1 MNRNDLLFNLGSA
14 RASRAF
20 APQSAREG
28 ARAWRA
34 EKATVS
40 AGCSVRSVVWN
51 QRLVARPMQNH
62 VHVYV
67 STGRMPVGPTG
78 KMPVLLANTLN
89 MKTKAIILIVVSL
102 IPLTAFS
109 QPQPPNPPTPP
120 TPPNPPMG
128 PQPPRD
134 REDRRPKV
142 PVTFLGVDTSEVPS
156 VLCDQLGL
164 PKGFGLVVDYVV
176 PDGPAAG
183 AGVQQNDVLKML
195 NDQILTDPGQL
206 SKLIRSYS
214 EGTNVT
220 LTVLRKGQEQK
231 ITVKLAKK
239 EVPRRRANMRHM
251 NHDWNFDLGD
261 VGNMDD
267 LKEQMSELKE
277 RLGDE
282 NRGMIH
288 DAVVRAREEAQRAT
302 DEARRSIRTI
312 TRDNGALQRTTID
325 LNKAQIVLSD
335 DKGELR
341 IENKDGKKFL
351 TAKDPQGKLLFSG
364 PVETNEEL
372 DKAPAEVRQRY
383 EKLQQHDLRAVAPD
397 ELRAESDNDEDD
409 DDMDEE
415 SPSASNVSYDQ
426 VCSQGV
432 GRNAW
437 EIHTVLL

>member
-1 MNRNDLLFNLGSA
+1 
-14 RASRAF
+14 
-20 APQSAREG
+20 
-28 ARAWRA
+28 
-34 EKATVS
+34 
-40 AGCSVRSVVWN
+40 
-51 QRLVARPMQNH
+51 
-62 VHVYV
+62 
-67 STGRMPVGPTG
+67 
-78 KMPVLLANTLN
+78 
-89 MKTKAIILIVVSL
+89 MKTKTIILIVVSL

-109 QPQPPNPPTPP
+109 QPQPPQ
-120 TPPNPPMG
+120 PPNPPNPPNA

-176 PDGPAAG
+176 PDGPAAA

-239 EVPRRRANMRHM
+239 EVPRRRAWRDDMHM
-251 NHDWNFDLGD
+251 NHDWNVDLGD
-261 VGNMDD
+261 LGNMDE
-267 LKEQMSELKE
+267 LKERMSELKE
-277 RLGDE
+277 RLGE
-282 NRGMIH
+282 QRGMIH

-302 DEARRSIRTI
+302 DEARRSAERSVRTI
-312 TRDNGALQRTTID
+312 TRDNGGLQRTTID

-364 PVETNEEL
+364 PVETNE
-372 DKAPAEVRQRY
+372 DMGKVPAEVRQRY
-383 EKLQQHDLRAVAPD
+383 EKLQEHDLRAVAPGD
-397 ELRAESDNDEDD
+397 LRAESDSDD
-409 DDMDEE
+409 DDDDDGDEE

-426 VCSQGV
+426 VCSQET
-432 GRNAW
+432 GRSAW

>member
-1 MNRNDLLFNLGSA
+1 MLFTAAVSRAAEHRLQSLCAKQDLSLFRFSRLKARWAHRQECRCSDSA
-14 RASRAF
+14 RRQALSQA
-20 APQSAREG
+20 
-28 ARAWRA
+28 
-34 EKATVS
+34 
-40 AGCSVRSVVWN
+40 
-51 QRLVARPMQNH
+51 
-62 VHVYV
+62 
-67 STGRMPVGPTG
+67 
-78 KMPVLLANTLN
+78 LANTSN
-89 MKTKAIILIVVSL
+89 MKMNTIILIVVSL
-102 IPLTAFS
+102 VPLTAFS
-109 QPQPPNPPTPP
+109 QPQPV
-120 TPPNPPMG
+120 PPNPPNPPNA
-128 PQPPRD
+128 PQPPLHD

-176 PDGPAAG
+176 PDGPAAA

-231 ITVKLAKK
+231 ITVKLTKK
-239 EVPRRRANMRHM
+239 EVPRRRAWMDNMNHM

-261 VGNMDD
+261 LGNLGDD
-267 LKEQMSELKE
+267 IKEQMSELKE

-282 NRGMIH
+282 QRGIIH
-288 DAVVRAREEAQRAT
+288 DAVVRAREEARRAT
-302 DEARRSIRTI
+302 DEARQSAERIRTI
-312 TRDNGALQRTTID
+312 TRNNGALQRTTID

-364 PVETNEEL
+364 PVETNEEV
-372 DKAPAEVRQRY
+372 DKVPAEVRQRY
-383 EKLQQHDLRAVAPD
+383 EKLQEHDLQAVAPD
-397 ELRAESDNDEDD
+397 DLRAESDSDEDD

-415 SPSASNVSYDQ
+415 SPSASSVSYDQ
-426 VCSQGV
+426 VCSQDA
-432 GRNAW
+432 GRSAW
-437 EIHTVLL
+437 EIHTVLI

>member
-1 MNRNDLLFNLGSA
+1 
-14 RASRAF
+14 
-20 APQSAREG
+20 
-28 ARAWRA
+28 
-34 EKATVS
+34 
-40 AGCSVRSVVWN
+40 
-51 QRLVARPMQNH
+51 
-62 VHVYV
+62 
-67 STGRMPVGPTG
+67 
-78 KMPVLLANTLN
+78 
-89 MKTKAIILIVVSL
+89 MKTKTIILIVVSL
-102 IPLTAFS
+102 MPLAAFS
-109 QPQPPNPPTPP
+109 QPQPNPPNPP

-128 PQPPRD
+128 PQPPHD

-142 PVTFLGVDTSEVPS
+142 PVTFLGVETSEVPG

-176 PDGPAAG
+176 PDGPAAA

-220 LTVLRKGQEQK
+220 LTVMRKGQEQK
-231 ITVKLAKK
+231 ITVKLTKK
-239 EVPRRRANMRHM
+239 DVPKRHAWMDNMRHM

-288 DAVVRAREEAQRAT
+288 DAVVQAREEARRAT
-302 DEARRSIRTI
+302 DEARRSAERIRTI
-312 TRDNGALQRTTID
+312 TRNNGGLQRTTID

-372 DKAPAEVRQRY
+372 DKVPAEVRQRY
-383 EKLQQHDLRAVAPD
+383 DKLQEHDLRAVAPD
-397 ELRAESDNDEDD
+397 DLRAESDSDD
-409 DDMDEE
+409 DDDDNDVDDE
-415 SPSASNVSYDQ
+415 SAGTSNVCYDQ
-426 VCSQGV
+426 VCSQEV
-432 GRNAW
+432 GRRAW
-437 EIHTVLL
+437 EIHTVLI

>member
-1 MNRNDLLFNLGSA
+1 
-14 RASRAF
+14 
-20 APQSAREG
+20 
-28 ARAWRA
+28 
-34 EKATVS
+34 
-40 AGCSVRSVVWN
+40 
-51 QRLVARPMQNH
+51 
-62 VHVYV
+62 
-67 STGRMPVGPTG
+67 
-78 KMPVLLANTLN
+78 

-109 QPQPPNPPTPP
+109 QPP
-120 TPPNPPMG
+120 TPPNPPSPPNPPIG
-128 PQPPRD
+128 PQPRRD
-134 REDRRPKV
+134 REDRRPKI
-142 PVTFLGVDTSEVPS
+142 PVTFLGVETSEVPS

-176 PDGPAAG
+176 PDGPAAA

-239 EVPRRRANMRHM
+239 EVPQRRASMRHM
-251 NHDWNFDLGD
+251 NHDWNFDFGG

-277 RLGDE
+277 QLSDE
-282 NRGMIH
+282 QRGMIH
-288 DAVVRAREEAQRAT
+288 DAVVRAREEARRAT
-302 DEARRSIRTI
+302 DEARRNVERIRTI
-312 TRDNGALQRTTID
+312 TRNNGALQRTTID

-341 IENKDGKKFL
+341 IENKDSKKFL
-351 TAKDPQGKLLFSG
+351 TAKDAQGKLLFSG

-372 DKAPAEVRQRY
+372 DKVPAEVRQRY
-383 EKLQQHDLRAVAPD
+383 EKLQQHDLPSVAPD
-397 ELRAESDNDEDD
+397 DLRAESDSDEDD
-409 DDMDEE
+409 DNDVDEE
-415 SPSASNVSYDQ
+415 SAGASNVSYDQ
-426 VCSQGV
+426 ACFQEA
-432 GRNAW
+432 GRAAW
-437 EIHTVLL
+437 EIHTVLI

>member
-1 MNRNDLLFNLGSA
+1 MNTIDAAA
-14 RASRAF
+14 RRK
-20 APQSAREG
+20 R
-28 ARAWRA
+28 
-34 EKATVS
+34 
-40 AGCSVRSVVWN
+40 RSTFYHNV
-51 QRLVARPMQNH
+51 
-62 VHVYV
+62 
-67 STGRMPVGPTG
+67 
-78 KMPVLLANTLN
+78 NTSN
-89 MKTKAIILIVVSL
+89 MKMKTIVLIVVSL

-109 QPQPPNPPTPP
+109 QPNPPNPPN
-120 TPPNPPMG
+120 PPNA
-128 PQPPRD
+128 PQPPLHD

-176 PDGPAAG
+176 PDGPAAA

-239 EVPRRRANMRHM
+239 EVPRRRAWMDDMRHM
-251 NHDWNFDLGD
+251 GHDWNVDLGD
-261 VGNMDD
+261 LGNMDD
-267 LKEQMSELKE
+267 LKERMSELKE
-277 RLGDE
+277 RLGE
-282 NRGMIH
+282 QRGMMH
-288 DAVVRAREEAQRAT
+288 DVVVRAREEAQRAA
-302 DEARRSIRTI
+302 DEARRSAERSIRTF
-312 TRDNGALQRTTID
+312 TQNNGALQRTTID

-372 DKAPAEVRQRY
+372 DKVPAEVRQRY
-383 EKLQQHDLRAVAPD
+383 EKLQEHDLRSVAPD
-397 ELRAESDNDEDD
+397 DLRAESDSDEDD

-415 SPSASNVSYDQ
+415 NSSASNVSYDQ
-426 VCSQGV
+426 VCSQEV

-437 EIHTVLL
+437 EIHTVLI